1 LKQHLILSG
10 YGHVRFLAGTHQQE
24 EKPHLMG
31 VAFMQYVENVEL
43 KLNKTVMVIGFE

>member
-1 LKQHLILSG
+1 LVGI
-10 YGHVRFLAGTHQQE
+10 YPQE